1 MDDCFKWCCFQEDDQ
16 YYDEGGEKESG
27 ASAGPEQAPSPI
39 PPETTPIIPTRV
51 VPTLLSPSFDDAVT
65 DGDKPTLS
73 ISVKPI
79 EADDDIV
86 QPTAVFSEPPK
97 VYNSVTFPVTAFLQ
111 ISIGNYCAGIVKLNV
126 FLQTKMS
133 LYSLPSNA
141 L

>member
-1 MDDCFKWCCFQEDDQ
+1 M
-16 YYDEGGEKESG
+16 
-27 ASAGPEQAPSPI
+27 
-39 PPETTPIIPTRV
+39 
-51 VPTLLSPSFDDAVT
+51 SPSFDDAVT
-65 DGDKPTLS
+65 DGDKTTLS